1 MELIPENL
9 DCDYV
14 LKCKYLRS
22 WKWHVKF
29 IFAAV
34 STNPSAT
41 QIIWIIEKTSACK
54 FYWPLLIAILINTE

>member
-14 LKCKYLRS
+14 LKCKYLRPG
-22 WKWHVKF
+22 KWYVKF

-34 STNPSAT
+34 SSNPSVT
-41 QIIWIIEKTSACK
+41 QIILIIEKIIACK